1 MNVLLALLDMNEAAE
16 QENREIIEKLQEHTR
31 FLETLRVSQDGWAKV
46 LTRVTTD
53 HQDIVDALNARKIVA
68 HIPKYLKNVK

>member
-1 MNVLLALLDMNEAAE
+1 MNDAAE

-68 HIPKYLKNVK
+68 HIPVHLKKLK

>member
-1 MNVLLALLDMNEAAE
+1 MNDAAE

-53 HQDIVDALNARKIVA
+53 HQDIVDALEARKIVA
-68 HIPKYLKNVK
+68 HIPKYLMNVK

>member
-1 MNVLLALLDMNEAAE
+1 MNDAAE
-16 QENREIIEKLQEHTR
+16 QENRQIIEKLREHAR

-53 HQDIVDALNARKIVA
+53 HQDIVDALTARKIVA
-68 HIPKYLKNVK
+68 HIPQHLKKVK

>member
-1 MNVLLALLDMNEAAE
+1 MDEAAE

>member
-1 MNVLLALLDMNEAAE
+1 MNDAAE
-16 QENREIIEKLQEHTR
+16 QENREIIKKLQEHTR

-53 HQDIVDALNARKIVA
+53 HQDIVDALAARKIVA
-68 HIPKYLKNVK
+68 HIPQHLKKVK

>member
-1 MNVLLALLDMNEAAE
+1 MNDTAE
-16 QENREIIEKLQEHTR
+16 QENQQIIEKLQEHTR

-53 HQDIVDALNARKIVA
+53 HQDIVDALIARKIVA
-68 HIPKYLKNVK
+68 HVPMYLKKVK